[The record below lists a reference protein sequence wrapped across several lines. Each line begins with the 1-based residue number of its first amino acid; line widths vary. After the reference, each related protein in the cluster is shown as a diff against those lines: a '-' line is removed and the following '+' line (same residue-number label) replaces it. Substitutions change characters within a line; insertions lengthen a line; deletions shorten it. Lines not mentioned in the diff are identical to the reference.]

1 MKQLIQIIKQNKKKC
16 TIIMIAII
24 CYLLILLLSGLELSG
39 ADRSVQ
45 KNNDKKHTETKKVYT
60 EKPEEKVTDEPYPE
74 RHSVEYP
81 SGASSA
87 SGTSSAQANTESCN
101 FTIDNMDLID
111 EENEFPQNQVENV
124 MNAIQEY
131 LDSNSFEE
139 KIKVLSI
146 AEETVYYDKEQF
158 GMTLC
163 LNDSML
169 NYVKVVGNGEVI
181 TCEDENYGEPPLLLK
196 EDKEAIEKIHEQTSY
211 QEKIEYD
218 FEDFP
223 YTEEDMEN
231 LIGAYYADMSGN
243 YYENYQKYGQAVKN
257 YMEKE
262 LEYFNYSYSTY
273 KYNTDLLKK
282 ELSNGNKEMFRNGK
296 IKADVKGYLSLY
308 ATNIV
313 AKVELTMSDQGKQEK
328 QMVWVTMINDGK
340 QLLILPEDR
349 SVEQY
354 WEYKYQY

>member
-1 MKQLIQIIKQNKKKC
+1 MKKLIQIIKQNKKKW
-16 TIIMIAII
+16 TIIIMTAV
-24 CYLLILLLSGLELSG
+24 CYLLIVLLSGLKLFGTDEKIP
-39 ADRSVQ
+39 
-45 KNNDKKHTETKKVYT
+45 KNSNKKQTKTEEVYT
-60 EKPEEKVTDEPYPE
+60 EKTEEKAADEAYPE
-74 RHSVEYP
+74 RYSIEYE
-81 SGASSA
+81 SGTASA
-87 SGTSSAQANTESCN
+87 SAQTNTEKCS
-101 FTIDNMDLID
+101 FTIDNIELI
-111 EENEFPQNQVENV
+111 EEEDEFPQSKIENV
-124 MNAIQEY
+124 KNAIQEY
-131 LDSNSFEE
+131 LDSNRFEE
-139 KIKVLSI
+139 KITVLSI
-146 AEETVYYDKEQF
+146 AEETVYYDKEKF

-196 EDKEAIEKIHEQTSY
+196 EDKEEIEKIHEQISY
-211 QEKIEYD
+211 QKKIEYD

-231 LIGAYYADMSGN
+231 LISSYYADMSGN

-262 LEYFNYSYSTY
+262 VEYFNYSYSTY

-313 AKVELTMSDQGKQEK
+313 AKVELTMSDKGKQEK